1 MGKSELRPVPER
13 RSWGMGRKE
22 LVVALALAFGTASIG
37 MEPEARGEEL
47 QGRKSV
53 RMLLQEACQEISIL
67 RDELVK
73 LRERLEALERF
84 RGMAHYRFPG
94 DIELM
99 GQRIP
104 LERRDLWE
112 RMDREFLLLVND
124 VPQVL
129 LWMKRANRYFPIIEK
144 RIEEKGLPRDLKFVA
159 IVESSLRPEAR
170 SSAGAVGVWQF
181 IPSTGSLYSLEIN
194 EWIDERQDPVKSTD
208 AALAYLQYLK
218 AKFDDWLL
226 ALAAYNLGED
236 RLRREMERQGVSS
249 FYELV
254 LPQETERYIFRIAAA
269 KVILSDPGKYG
280 FDLLPEELYDPL
292 DVKTLEVKL
301 EKGLDLIALARSC
314 GMTYRALKV
323 LNPHIK
329 DTWLPKGI
337 YRLYVPR
344 DKADEVARAL
354 KYQILSASERRE
366 RQSPAPAKERST
378 VKKGA
383 VVHTVRQGETL
394 WDIAKSYGVQVRSIQ
409 QWNQLSSSDRIAPGQ
424 KLFIYASKK

>member
-1 MGKSELRPVPER
+1 
-13 RSWGMGRKE
+13 MGRKE
-22 LVVALALAFGTASIG
+22 LAFALAMVFGAANIG
-37 MEPEARGEEL
+37 MEPGAGGEEL

-53 RMLLQEACQEISIL
+53 RALLQEACQEISVL
-67 RDELVK
+67 KDQLAK
-73 LRERLEALERF
+73 LQERLEVLERF
-84 RGMAHYRFPG
+84 RGMAHYRFPR
-94 DIELM
+94 DIELL
-99 GQRIP
+99 GQRLP

-144 RIEEKGLPRDLKFVA
+144 RIEERGLPQDLKFVA
-159 IVESSLRPEAR
+159 IVESSLRPEAK

-181 IPSTGSLYSLEIN
+181 ISSTGSLYSLEIN

-226 ALAAYNLGED
+226 ALAAYNVGED

-269 KVILSDPGKYG
+269 KVILSDPRKYG

-329 DTWLPKGI
+329 ETWLPKGI

-344 DKADEVARAL
+344 DKADEVAKAL
-354 KYQILSASERRE
+354 KEQMVSASERRE
-366 RQSPAPAKERST
+366 RQSSAPLKERWN

-394 WDIAKSYGVQVRSIQ
+394 WDIARNYGVQVRSIQ